1 MEVQNRFVM
10 KNFKDVLI
18 FLVVFNV
25 VSDGV
30 LYLLPGNP
38 GYTFQHIL
46 LQGLLS
52 SVLALIFIV
61 LIQRFFARQ
70 KK

>member
-30 LYLLPGNP
+30 LYLLSGNP